1 MELVSAVG
9 VFPKASAEGNAAALD
24 KALEALAAW
33 LDKASETAAA
43 RIAHSTCS
51 NIVSK
56 ALGARPSTAAK
67 GTDCLAAFIVA
78 EQSEK
83 ATVSFSCQTVHSAS
97 TQPTVFSS
105 DGVACA
111 HIIFQLSLVEFSQ
124 QRICWHQTWSFF
136 LQAALIEGY
145 ANKVP
150 KVVVGALDAT
160 LQLVR

>member
-97 TQPTVFSS
+97 TRSAAFGDQLMCFPVMGLPVPTYY
-105 DGVACA
+105 
-111 HIIFQLSLVEFSQ
+111 LS
-124 QRICWHQTWSFF
+124 
-136 LQAALIEGY
+136 
-145 ANKVP
+145 
-150 KVVVGALDAT
+150 
-160 LQLVR
+160 